1 MDSEYLRV
9 KMKEF
14 LESYKDTS
22 QYLPWSS
29 VITRFV
35 EYIETTGKDVKEFDT
50 DDFEGFLKQFS
61 NPNTI
66 SQIKGKIQI
75 FMKYCGY
82 DVKDSL
88 PRTGDIVPELNYL
101 LSFNEMK
108 AGIDE
113 VRRKHF
119 EDLGSTPYNPLVC
132 DNFTL
137 GEVIIYLA
145 WIGVPRDT
153 LGALHL
159 SAINLDKKCVEYEE
173 DGVKRV
179 FSFADNPVIADTFG
193 KYSKSKQFVGTRVKN
208 GKMQFLNGDYYGD
221 GIIRLSSP
229 PKDNSSINIKS
240 FLNRIFSRYF
250 PFAGE
255 YKIVYYSGAFSRGYE
270 KITQGNL
277 PSFTPDGI
285 MNYFGVIVETESVRY
300 SFKRQWDNYLAWRQ
314 TMEGVNLDPDT
325 IRMAKMRS
333 IAVNNVAA
341 LSSFP
346 DDKSAKIETTAGELE
361 ALMLAVYNLGKNG
374 L

>member
-1 MDSEYLRV
+1 MRNETLR
-9 KMKEF
+9 KKAQE
-14 LESYKDTS
+14 LLDEHNNDQSYAS
-22 QYLPWSS
+22 Y
-29 VITRFV
+29 IMRFV
-35 EYIETTGKDVKEFDT
+35 EYCEKLGKEPKDLVT
-50 DDFEGFLKQFS
+50 SDFEPFLKS
-61 NPNTI
+61 YTNPFTLSTVKSKI
-66 SQIKGKIQI
+66 SALLTH
-75 FMKYCGY
+75 CGCTEA
-82 DVKDSL
+82 DANLRQVKQV
-88 PRTGDIVPELNYL
+88 VPELNYL
-101 LSFNEMK
+101 LSFNELK

-132 DNFTL
+132 DNLTL

-153 LGALHL
+153 LGNLPL
-159 SAINLDKKCVEYEE
+159 SAINLDKQCVEYDE

-208 GKMQFLNGDYYGD
+208 GKLQFLNGDYYGD

-250 PFAGE
+250 QFAGE

-270 KITQGNL
+270 KIIKGNL

-285 MNYFGVIVETESVRY
+285 MDYFGVIVETESVRY

-314 TMEGVNLDPDT
+314 TVDGVNLDPDT

-361 ALMLAVYNLGKNG
+361 ALMLAAYNLGKNG